1 MINLGGLV
9 ILSGLGQV
17 DRGSRSGVKPGSRG
31 VGGYGR
37 KVAVDNY
44 SGKRGI
50 DVVNYIFPFASY
62 QLSIRIKRRGS
73 RD

>member
-17 DRGSRSGVKPGSRG
+17 DRGSGSGVKPGSRG
-31 VGGYGR
+31 VGGYGS

-44 SGKRGI
+44 SGKG
-50 DVVNYIFPFASY
+50 V
-62 QLSIRIKRRGS
+62 LM
-73 RD
+73 